1 MITYFKQL
9 IKRMLSRYRAFRN
22 YMVDLFDHYKFSVR
36 YHSISHYTKDMMRC
50 SIMLL
55 NHQLEKAQ
63 TYSNMRDGYG
73 KQKVYDL
80 VEMIERYIKLYGTDS
95 LVTTSI
101 GVLSSHFKNKYSY
114 KDERIFNCFNK
125 LLSNLGVNPNTD
137 NNCGGVIVLSSSNFI
152 KDNNLL
158 SVFESRR
165 SCRSYSSESIT
176 KDEISKAL
184 SYAMTAP
191 SACNRQ
197 CVRAHY
203 YEDSR
208 LIESIIR
215 SQKSDIDWCLKA
227 KGLFIITANR
237 SYFRDYFE
245 RNQRMFDAGLFSMNL
260 VMGLHNQGIGSCFK
274 MAQKDITI
282 DKNTS
287 KIAGIPEVED
297 ICVLLLIGKYPQEQ
311 RVYAKSTRL
320 QQNEIL
326 TYHE

>member
-1 MITYFKQL
+1 MITNFKQL
-9 IKRMLSRYRAFRN
+9 IKRLLSRYRAFIN
-22 YMVDLFDHYKFSVR
+22 YRVDLFNHYKFSVR
-36 YHSISHYTKDMMRC
+36 YHSFTHYTKDMMRC

-63 TYSNMRDGYG
+63 TYSNMREGYG

-80 VEMIERYIKLYGTDS
+80 VEMIERYIELFGADS
-95 LVTTSI
+95 LVTTSM

-114 KDERIFNCFNK
+114 KDESIYNRFTK
-125 LLSNLGVNPNTD
+125 LLSDLGIDPNTD
-137 NNCGGVIVLSSSNFI
+137 NKCGGVLILSSSNFI
-152 KDNNLL
+152 KDSNLL

-165 SCRSYSSESIT
+165 SCRSYSDESIT
-176 KDEISKAL
+176 NEEIRIAL

-203 YEDSR
+203 YEDSKE
-208 LIESIIR
+208 IESIIR

-274 MAQKDITI
+274 MAQKDTSI
-282 DKNTS
+282 DKNTM

-297 ICVLLLIGKYPQEQ
+297 ICVLLLIGKYPKDQ
-311 RVYAKSTRL
+311 RVYAKSIRL
-320 QQNEIL
+320 KQNEIL